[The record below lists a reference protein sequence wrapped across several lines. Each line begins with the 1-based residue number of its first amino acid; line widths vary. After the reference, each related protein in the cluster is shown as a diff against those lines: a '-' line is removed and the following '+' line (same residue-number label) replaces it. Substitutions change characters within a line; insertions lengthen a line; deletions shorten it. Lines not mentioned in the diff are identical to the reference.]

1 MSYCRRVYLLFGE
14 ILYLLAL
21 YRTTELFSKYSDK
34 KLIRGIRR
42 REDDTL
48 KYIYSAYY
56 DMVRDLVL
64 KNGAN
69 ISIVPDVFQESI
81 IILYKQIR
89 AGDFELSTDLKGYFF
104 GIARMV
110 CSNIMREKRRFSSME
125 SEPLDDTPSHYDNSA
140 LYMERIAARAM
151 AKLSA
156 DCREVIELFLEK
168 VSYSEIAQRLGL
180 KDENYARRKKYL
192 CKEALMELIKSDRE
206 YGDYQSLL

>member
-1 MSYCRRVYLLFGE
+1 LL
-14 ILYLLAL
+14 
-21 YRTTELFSKYSDK
+21 SKYSDK

-56 DMVRDLVL
+56 DMVRDFVL
-64 KNGAN
+64 RNGGN
-69 ISIVPDVFQESI
+69 ISFVSDVFQESL
-81 IILYKQIR
+81 IILYKQVR
-89 AGDFELSTDLKGYFF
+89 AGDINLSSDLKGYFF

-110 CSNIMREKRRFSSME
+110 WSNILRENRKFSAIE
-125 SEPLDDTPSHYDNSA
+125 SEPLDETPSHYDNST

-151 AKLSA
+151 EKLSP

-168 VSYSEIAQRLGL
+168 IPYSEIARRLGL

-192 CKEALMELIKSDRE
+192 CKEMLMELIKSDSE
-206 YGDYQSLL
+206 YDDYQSLL